1 MFPPKEQLL
10 TRRLL
15 NLCKDVLLKPFTS
28 QSFILKLAGFPGV
41 ESDMIL
47 LIGDLKPLFPGIVAG
62 VRSLAWGPQAPP
74 NKWPLQTLAAWP
86 LGLPGLGQSRSAFL
100 GWKER
105 PGAPSGF
112 FFSSN
117 RISWVEL
124 NPQEEK
130 FWDPMGIWSCFFFPQ
145 KNSRFPVWK
154 TMKTQFFS
162 YKWKLD
168 PWKFSFSFDFK
179 KAKPKIFHLDDPLV
193 SQYFA
198 TSKTTT
204 SEAEG
209 LFPKKYFREI

>member
-28 QSFILKLAGFPGV
+28 QSFMLKLAGFPGV

-86 LGLPGLGQSRSAFL
+86 LGLPGLGQSRSDFL

-105 PGAPSGF
+105 PGAPSGGF
-112 FFSSN
+112 FHPIASHG
-117 RISWVEL
+117 L
-124 NPQEEK
+124 NWTHRK
-130 FWDPMGIWSCFFFPQ
+130 RSFGIPWEFGVVFFPK